1 MKSKIIWCLAGI
13 NVAMALS
20 LVLPYIREN
29 TLMAQQRV
37 DRPADYMLI
46 PGDISGSD
54 AGVVYILDESNSVLS
69 AMAFQDSS
77 NRIEVL
83 PPIDLIRVFEENAV
97 DTNRRRGR

>member
-83 PPIDLIRVFEENAV
+83 QPIDLIRVFEENAV